1 MDNRVNEVLLN
12 SNIILEANFHYE
24 KLTMVNGLYN
34 GKQPMLFLLLGTI
47 NDDGVA
53 SASEALSVVLNVDS
67 RTGHFSFD
75 KEQLATRI
83 ELMKV
88 THKRD
93 ELIGF
98 LTINSKYYNYE
109 ETIRMILIDFMP
121 QFVGSAIIF
130 SYTPNE
136 SSSENKTQQKNTSH
150 LDLSCQLIENYN
162 IDTCDL
168 KFQIEYNNIEIPV
181 VSGSQSE
188 LELDE
193 MPLQDEINYYH
204 DRKKHI
210 KQELSRVI
218 SYLGNASSVEQPL
231 NAAILNRAAI
241 ITHLLNR
248 NPTND
253 IETAI
258 SNMENEIRLLQ
269 TTLEQWEIVNMKDN
283 PS

>member
-47 NDDGVA
+47 DDDGVA

-88 THKRD
+88 THKQE

-168 KFQIEYNNIEIPV
+168 KFQIEYSNIEIPV
-181 VSGSQSE
+181 VSGSKSE

>member
-88 THKRD
+88 THKQV

-181 VSGSQSE
+181 VSGSKSE

>member
-34 GKQPMLFLLLGTI
+34 GKQPMLFLLLGKI

-53 SASEALSVVLNVDS
+53 SASEVLSVVLNVDS

-88 THKRD
+88 THKQD

-181 VSGSQSE
+181 VSGSKSE

-218 SYLGNASSVEQPL
+218 SYLGNVSSVEQPL

>member
-53 SASEALSVVLNVDS
+53 SASEVLSVVLNVDS

-88 THKRD
+88 THKQD

-98 LTINSKYYNYE
+98 LTTNSKYYNYE

-136 SSSENKTQQKNTSH
+136 SSSENKTQQKNTNH

-181 VSGSQSE
+181 VSGSKSE

>member
-47 NDDGVA
+47 NGDGVA
-53 SASEALSVVLNVDS
+53 SASESLSVVLNVDS

-88 THKRD
+88 THKQD

-231 NAAILNRAAI
+231 DAAILNRAAI